1 MNLGMYA
8 IVGTRMNE
16 IKAIKKMKREKNN
29 WGGWCI
35 ESALFNCIKS
45 ARLNKK
51 KVRRLLGNSLLYESF
66 VIPIHFLSA
75 LCLLFTASFDQ
86 FPWVMRAH
94 LNSLIAGTSKCVC
107 GGGFFFL
114 SLVPCVCVIL
124 LYILFF
130 RPSSIFLVVCQL
142 KVTTMCT
149 AFSLFYSAHAIDTHT
164 NNRPYTK
171 IYSRAQSTVST
182 RERATRARRV
192 NKRTETNHISNGVLR
207 CMFRFSV
214 NAAAAAAACWFFL
227 NHINAKRIWL
237 VI

>member
-107 GGGFFFL
+107 GGGFF
-114 SLVPCVCVIL
+114 SLFCTVCVC
-124 LYILFF
+124 YIIIYIVF
-130 RPSSIFLVVCQL
+130 SSVFHFSGCLSVKSHDDVHCFLTVV
-142 KVTTMCT
+142 
-149 AFSLFYSAHAIDTHT
+149 YSAHAIDTHT

-171 IYSRAQSTVST
+171 IYSRAQSTAST
-182 RERATRARRV
+182 RVR
-192 NKRTETNHISNGVLR
+192 N
-207 CMFRFSV
+207 
-214 NAAAAAAACWFFL
+214 
-227 NHINAKRIWL
+227 
-237 VI
+237 